1 MQVAQG
7 ASGYAVSGVA
17 TRGHVERGKR
27 PKCLKR
33 AVRAPCINRAANP
46 SARYDQSSY
55 AVVEILRRF
64 PIRSV
69 RVCPSVYLRACA
81 AWGYVGK

>member
-17 TRGHVERGKR
+17 TRGHVEREKR

-33 AVRAPCINRAANP
+33 EAVRAPYSEPERTVTRP
-46 SARYDQSSY
+46 EY

-69 RVCPSVYLRACA
+69 CLSECLFAGVRR
-81 AWGYVGK
+81 VGK